1 MTYPMWNADKTGI
14 LVDNGQEGVSFLE
27 CGPEFE
33 SLKLSASDWSGHP
46 VKSLSKEE
54 IAVQLEQSRA
64 DMRCSPAQM
73 RLALLAA
80 GLLDQVQAIAD
91 GNPEASI
98 VWEYATVITRNSPLI
113 ASLGGDNGFTPEEID
128 ALLIAAMKVTT

>member
-1 MTYPMWNADKTGI
+1 MFRKSEYISAEQDIILATRKDGSGVIIEPGHDLWDK
-14 LVDNGQEGVSFLE
+14 VSATATAYVA
-27 CGPEFE
+27 PPPQNPR
-33 SLKLSASDWSGHP
+33 AS
-46 VKSLSKEE
+46 
-54 IAVQLEQSRA
+54 
-64 DMRCSPAQM
+64 MRCSPAQM

-91 GNPEASI
+91 GDPQASI

-128 ALLIAAMKVTT
+128 ALFIAAMQVTT